1 MIIGNERRSSCKKVE
16 ITSRLK
22 CDCIF
27 KHCKSIVALSC
38 LVSMKRWNTLL
49 KSLSKF
55 CKIFRVCLTIL
66 WTPGIIGLNVS
77 WQRSLSYRNQSR
89 YLRHE
94 TVKYEFWT
102 YFLLHQCWGKKGFIK
117 NVFFLFNVRLYCNNR
132 NSSNIIVLREV
143 LGAAWKV
150 TKYGFISA
158 PSFPLF
164 GFNTEIYSV
173 NLRIQSEYR
182 KINNPIIQ

>member
-1 MIIGNERRSSCKKVE
+1 MNWF
-16 ITSRLK
+16 LH
-22 CDCIF
+22 D
-27 KHCKSIVALSC
+27 
-38 LVSMKRWNTLL
+38 
-49 KSLSKF
+49 
-55 CKIFRVCLTIL
+55 
-66 WTPGIIGLNVS
+66 
-77 WQRSLSYRNQSR
+77 R

-94 TVKYEFWT
+94 TIKYEFWT

-117 NVFFLFNVRLYCNNR
+117 NVFFLFNVGLYCNNR

-182 KINNPIIQ
+182 KINKSEQEINPYLDTFHTVRESDFLSEIIFDL